1 MTAKGT
7 QDDSGVEWMKSWS
20 PEPEA
25 KRTTGERVKQEKCG
39 QQEWLDADGADRAG
53 RVCREGGP

>member
-1 MTAKGT
+1 MTAEGT

-25 KRTTGERVKQEKCG
+25 KRTTRERDKQEKCG
-39 QQEWLDADGADRAG
+39 QHEWLDADGA
-53 RVCREGGP
+53 ESGGVGL